1 MYGAFHPDAQK
12 GGENDTLLT
21 NKAKSGS
28 NSRILVAVGAL
39 CAVSGALVG
48 AYALSGSNGYGVSS
62 LMRLGASETC
72 GMDHCLTLLQG
83 CLLYTSP
90 SPRDKRQSRMPSSA

>member
-1 MYGAFHPDAQK
+1 MSGARMYGAFHPDAQK

-39 CAVSGALVG
+39 CAVSVALVSRH
-48 AYALSGSNGYGVSS
+48 A
-62 LMRLGASETC
+62 ET
-72 GMDHCLTLLQG
+72 
-83 CLLYTSP
+83 
-90 SPRDKRQSRMPSSA
+90 RDPPWGQP